1 MTTSLKWKKED
12 LSPLCIIISFYYI
25 LPLDFYKSMNI
36 RCFFVLY
43 FSFFYF
49 FLLFNAFRCFS
60 MLFNASLCQSMLF
73 YTNILCISPF
83 FNSCNFNN
91 LFSSSSIFLLW
102 QFIIFE
108 ILIWFSLLGIL
119 ITISDKVDSTM

>member
-1 MTTSLKWKKED
+1 MIAHNDHLLKMKKED

-49 FLLFNAFRCFS
+49 FLLFYVFRCFL
-60 MLFNASLCQSMLF
+60 MLFNAFLCQSTLF

-91 LFSSSSIFLLW
+91 LFSSSKIFLSQLTNN
-102 QFIIFE
+102 FE
-108 ILIWFSLLGIL
+108 IFFY
-119 ITISDKVDSTM
+119 IS